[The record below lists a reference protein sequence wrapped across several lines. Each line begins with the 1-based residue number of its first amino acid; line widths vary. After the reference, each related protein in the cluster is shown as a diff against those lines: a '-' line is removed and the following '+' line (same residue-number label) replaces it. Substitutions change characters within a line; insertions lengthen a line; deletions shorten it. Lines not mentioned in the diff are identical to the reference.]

1 MSSIPIQT
9 NINIDT
15 TFYSQVPPSPTGYST
30 LVAQQWIST
39 ANLIVDTINGTA
51 PNDIGPLSTLTAIRE
66 VSTPQAY
73 ISTLNGN
80 APISTL
86 LVSGDVLVSTFAVNN
101 YLSTKILEVGEINSA
116 NPVLTLT
123 LPQFAIV
130 STITSPVW
138 MSTLN
143 IGGGEI
149 SSISSTTFVGKGPGA
164 ALGGGMAV
172 SSPTVSTVSINSN
185 NLSTQFKYFPGPVI
199 SGSQQSASGTYST
212 VVIMPYVF
220 PGDYA
225 VVATSLSLTVKAQIL
240 SPSTFLFHSF
250 QTLPVPINWL
260 AAGGCGPSGF

>member
-185 NLSTQFKYFPGPVI
+185 NLSTHLQHSCHYALCI
-199 SGSQQSASGTYST
+199 SRRLRRCGNKFITDRESSNTIAQHISLPLVPNASSTHQLVGSRRMWPQRILAR
-212 VVIMPYVF
+212 VVPY
-220 PGDYA
+220 
-225 VVATSLSLTVKAQIL
+225 I
-240 SPSTFLFHSF
+240 
-250 QTLPVPINWL
+250 
-260 AAGGCGPSGF
+260 